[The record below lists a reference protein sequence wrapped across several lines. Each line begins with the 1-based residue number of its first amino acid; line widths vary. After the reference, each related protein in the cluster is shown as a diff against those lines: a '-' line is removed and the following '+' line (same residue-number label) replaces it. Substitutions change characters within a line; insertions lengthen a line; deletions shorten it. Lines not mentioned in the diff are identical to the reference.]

1 MLHSGTFYVFGMLL
15 LGLTDGKEYICS
27 VTAYTVYLVRRTRYR
42 SDIDLHTEYKYV
54 NM

>member
-15 LGLTDGKEYICS
+15 LGSTDGKEYICS
-27 VTAYTVYLVRRTRYR
+27 VTAYTVCLFRRTRYR